1 MVGHHHHH
9 HETVSYGK
17 AFKIGIALNLA
28 YVAVEAW
35 YGWQI
40 DSLAL
45 LADAGH
51 NLSDVGGLLLAWAA
65 FAAST
70 FKPTSR
76 HSYGWQKGSVIASFI
91 NALIL
96 LFAMGALAWE
106 AVHRITTPA
115 EIEGW
120 TVIWVASFGV
130 FINTV
135 TAWMLMQ
142 GSGHDMNIR
151 GAFLHMAADAL
162 VSVGVVLAGILY
174 LIYGW
179 SWIDPVLSLIIAV
192 VIILSTY
199 SLFRGSLHL
208 LFDGVPEGLDL
219 DEVHGAL
226 AAVENVESVHD
237 VHIWALSTTINA
249 ITAHV
254 VVRDGSD
261 RDSILSVCTELL
273 AERFNL
279 KHVSLQLES
288 VSYGFQC
295 TQLHHCTKYENH

>member
-1 MVGHHHHH
+1 MGGHHHHH
-9 HETVSYGK
+9 HEGYGR
-17 AFKIGIALNLA
+17 AFKIGIGLNLA

-106 AVHRITTPA
+106 AIHRITTPA

-192 VIILSTY
+192 IIILSTY

-208 LFDGVPEGLDL
+208 LFDGVPDGLDL
-219 DEVHGAL
+219 DEVHDAI

-261 RDSILSVCTELL
+261 RDSVLRVCTELL

-295 TQLHHCTKYENH
+295 AQLHHCTKYENH